1 MTNTTNPNT
10 TEHNTLSQQNIA
22 FIGGGNMARSL
33 IGGLIANDYNTQNI
47 RATDPAEAQLQLL
60 RDQFAIQT
68 DTSNLNAVQ
77 QADVVVL
84 AVKPQ
89 MLRTVAVEL
98 ADAVQ
103 QKQPLIV
110 SIAAGI
116 REPDLNHWLG
126 DQIAIV
132 RCMPNT
138 PALIQ
143 AGATALFANPLVTDE
158 QRQIAES
165 ILNAAGI
172 TVWVEDEALLDS
184 VTALSG
190 SGPAYFFL
198 IIEIL
203 QKVGQD
209 LGLSPEQARQLTLQT
224 AVGATRMAMESGEDA
239 ALLRQ
244 RVTSPGGTTER
255 ALEILQQGDIETLFK
270 QALTGAYQR
279 CAELSDS
286 LGGKA

>member
-1 MTNTTNPNT
+1 MTTTKNNDDSP
-10 TEHNTLSQQNIA
+10 NIA

-33 IGGLIANDYNTQNI
+33 IGGLIANGHSAQAI
-47 RATDPAEAQLQLL
+47 WAADPATEQLQLL
-60 RDQFAIQT
+60 SSQFGINTAPDNPAAIQ
-68 DTSNLNAVQ
+68 S
-77 QADVVVL
+77 ADVVVL

-89 MLRTVAVEL
+89 ILKNVATEL
-98 ADAVQ
+98 ADLVQ
-103 QKQPLIV
+103 QRQPLLI

-116 REPDLNHWLG
+116 REPDLRNWLG
-126 DQIAIV
+126 HNAAIV

-143 AGATALFANPLVTDE
+143 QGATALFANSFVSAS
-158 QRQIAES
+158 QCQIAES

-172 TVWVEDEALLDS
+172 TVWVENETLLDS

-198 IIEIL
+198 VIEML
-203 QKVGQD
+203 QRIGED

-224 AVGATRMAMESGEDA
+224 AVGATKMAMASDEDA
-239 ALLRQ
+239 ATLRK

-255 ALEILQQGDIETLFK
+255 AIEILQQGDVEKLFK
-270 QALTGAYQR
+270 QALTGAYER
-279 CAELSDS
+279 CAELSDL
-286 LGGKA
+286 LGGRA